1 MKELEQKAEQLI
13 DKFRSY
19 VDSEIDGETSFT
31 YSKRQ
36 ETKNA
41 TQCAIQSVKH
51 AIYIIKKLK
60 KVMAY
65 KVDALNIEEAINE
78 QIQLK
83 KILEGRL

>member
-1 MKELEQKAEQLI
+1 MKELEQKAERLI
-13 DKFRSY
+13 DTFRRY
-19 VDSEIDGETSFT
+19 VDDEIDGEHAFQ
-31 YSKRQ
+31 YSKEQ

-41 TQCAIQSVKH
+41 IQSVNH
-51 AIYIIKKLK
+51 AIYILKKLK

-78 QIQLK
+78 QIELK